1 MSNEV
6 IERVAR
12 AICLQFNL
20 DDGYAD
26 NSVLR
31 GSIEMGMWRNH
42 VSQARAAIAA
52 MREPSEAMVSA
63 GQEEELSRTEDVKAI
78 FSAMIDAALNEPRSE

>member
-1 MSNEV
+1 MV
-6 IERVAR
+6 ERVAR

-42 VSQARAAIAA
+42 VSQARAAIAV
-52 MREPSEAMVSA
+52 MRKPTEAMTYAAWEHLDGGYSH
-63 GQEEELSRTEDVKAI
+63 ERITEAVR
-78 FSAMIDAALNEPRSE
+78 AMIDAALNEPP